1 MPNPA
6 LKPSLKQIIFQ
17 VLLLLI
23 TSGVAYIIVVYSTA
37 VAVSATDLQTGEVAS
52 QDILAPFAISYTSG
66 VLTEHRR
73 ESAVQAVAP
82 QYTSAD
88 TSVARQQLEYLRAA
102 LAYVTSVRA
111 DTYALSEQ
119 KLADLAALA
128 DIQLGQEI
136 AVGILGLNDPRWQ
149 AVQQEA
155 IAVLEQVMRNTIR
168 ESQVEFYR
176 RSVPNLVSLALPEDQ
191 TVIVAE
197 LVAAFIAPNSF
208 FSESLTE
215 AGREEATDTIEPV
228 VIAYAAGE
236 TVVQRGEVVSAVDI
250 EAMQQLGL
258 AQPEVRWQDRAG
270 AVILIILS
278 ASLVVIYLRRKPRL
292 THNTLNL
299 LFLAFLFLAF
309 LSTARLAI
317 PAHALMPYLYPLA
330 AYALIVAALFGA
342 EPALITVVPLIV
354 LTTYGHA
361 AALELTLFYGLGS
374 ILGVIVPR
382 REQRITSYLWVGITV
397 ASSGAAIITAYR
409 LPHSETDGAIL
420 ATLAAIALL
429 NGIITA
435 GLAVLLHYLLAPML
449 GQTTPLQLLEL
460 SRPDHPLLEYLLRNA
475 PGTYQHSLQV
485 ANLAEQAAER
495 INANSLLTRVGAL
508 YHDVGK
514 TRNPQFFIENQIS
527 GQLDTHDDLDP
538 AESAAIIITHVTD
551 GLELAIEHRL
561 PRRIRDFIDEHH
573 GDKKTR
579 YQWIQAVKDIGGDKS
594 QLDPAIFQYPGPRP
608 QSRETALVMLAD
620 GCEAR
625 VRAKRPANEDDLRA
639 MIKDTVDARLSEGQL
654 SDTILT
660 LQDLKTIVDSFTA
673 TLRGIYH
680 PRVEYPTLDAP
691 TKPIQKE
698 LVEKDASPEAGLELE
713 AESPAPEVTPFL

>member
-1 MPNPA
+1 MPTPSQ
-6 LKPSLKQIIFQ
+6 KPSLKQIIFQ
-17 VLLLLI
+17 VALLLI

-66 VLTEHRR
+66 VLTEQRR

-88 TSVARQQLEYLRAA
+88 TGVARQQLEHLRAA

-111 DTYALSEQ
+111 DTYALDEQ

-136 AVGILGLNDPRWQ
+136 AAGILELNDPRWQ

-168 ESQVEFYR
+168 EGQVEFYR

-191 TVIVAE
+191 TAIVAE

-208 FSESLTE
+208 YSEILTE
-215 AGREEATDTIEPV
+215 AARQQAADAVES
-228 VIAYAAGE
+228 VIITYAAGE

-270 AVILIILS
+270 AAILVILSTGLI
-278 ASLVVIYLRRKPRL
+278 VTYLRRKPRL
-292 THNTLNL
+292 THNPRNL
-299 LFLAFLFLAF
+299 LFAAFIFLVF

-317 PAHALMPYLYPLA
+317 PTHAMMPYIYPLA
-330 AYALIVAALFGA
+330 AYALTVAALFGA
-342 EPALITVVPLIV
+342 EVALITVVPLIV

-361 AALELTLFYGLGS
+361 DAFELTLYYGLGS
-374 ILGVIVPR
+374 ILGVIIPR

-409 LPHSETDGAIL
+409 LPQSETDWTIL
-420 ATLAAIALL
+420 ATLASIALL

-435 GLAVLLHYLLAPML
+435 GLAVLLHYLMAPML

-495 INANSLLTRVGAL
+495 INVNSLLTRVGAL

-514 TRNPQFFIENQIS
+514 TRNPQFFIENQIP

-538 AESAAIIITHVTD
+538 AESAAIIIAHVTD
-551 GLELAIEHRL
+551 GMELAREHRL
-561 PRRIRDFIDEHH
+561 PRRIWDFIAEHH
-573 GDKKTR
+573 GDQKTR
-579 YQWIQAVKDIGGDKS
+579 YQWIQAVKAVDGDTS
-594 QLDPAIFQYPGPRP
+594 QLAPAIFHYPGPRP

-620 GCEAR
+620 GCEAC
-625 VRAKRPANEDDLRA
+625 VRAKRPANEDDLGA
-639 MIKDTVDARLSEGQL
+639 MIKKIVDTRLSDGQL
-654 SDTILT
+654 DDTILT

-691 TKPIQKE
+691 TQPIREE
-698 LVEKDASPEAGLELE
+698 LVEKDAIS
-713 AESPAPEVTPFL
+713 